1 MTSKKDA
8 CRKNMHAEKNMQAGK
23 NLPAERIV
31 VIQMSK
37 KRKKTADRIL
47 IVTAVI
53 MGAVFLFP
61 IFWMVRSSFM
71 GLEELYRTPPV
82 IVPLQATWNNYR
94 EALKQ
99 NDLLLQ
105 FRNSC
110 VITALCVAGSV
121 VSSSLTAYGFSR
133 FDFKFKNF
141 WFMLIISTMMLPAAV
156 TLIPQYQMWN
166 KLKLLGTVAPMVV
179 PAWFGGSAYFTFMLR
194 QFFQTIPKELDEA
207 ARVDG
212 AGYFRIYYNIIL
224 PLTKPAMIV
233 VALFAFVNSWNEFFY
248 TVIYL
253 NGHQKLKTLT
263 LGLYMFK
270 GVYSTNYGAVLA
282 LAAVISIPALLFFLI
297 GNKYFVEGISMT
309 GIKG

>member
-1 MTSKKDA
+1 MM
-8 CRKNMHAEKNMQAGK
+8 R
-23 NLPAERIV
+23 
-31 VIQMSK
+31 
-37 KRKKTADRIL
+37 RKKKIADSIL
-47 IVTAVI
+47 IAIAVFA
-53 MGAVFLFP
+53 GLVFLFP

-71 GLEELYRTPPV
+71 GLEELYQTPPV
-82 IVPLQATWNNYR
+82 ILPRMGTMKNYK
-94 EALKQ
+94 EALQ
-99 NDLLLQ
+99 QSDLLLQ

-110 VITALCVAGSV
+110 MITALCVAGTV
-121 VSSSLTAYGFSR
+121 LSSSITAYGFSR
-133 FDFKFKNF
+133 FDFQYKNI

-156 TLIPQYQMWN
+156 TFIPQYQMWN
-166 KLKLLGTVAPMVV
+166 KLHLLGTIAPMVV

-212 AGYFRIYYNIIL
+212 AGYFRIYCEIIL
-224 PLTKPAMIV
+224 PLTKPALIV
-233 VALFAFVNSWNEFFY
+233 VALFAFVNAWNEFFY

-253 NGHQKLKTLT
+253 NGHQELKTLT

-282 LAAVISIPALLFFLI
+282 LAGIISIPALLFLLI
-297 GNKYFVEGISMT
+297 GNRYFVEGISMT

>member
-1 MTSKKDA
+1 MT
-8 CRKNMHAEKNMQAGK
+8 KNRTKIINSC
-23 NLPAERIV
+23 LI
-31 VIQMSK
+31 
-37 KRKKTADRIL
+37 IL
-47 IVTAVI
+47 ALILGVL
-53 MGAVFLFP
+53 FLFP
-61 IFWMVRSSFM
+61 IFWMLRSSFM
-71 GLEELYRTPPV
+71 GLEEIYKTPPV
-82 IVPLQATWNNYR
+82 IIPKMATVKNYL

-99 NDLLLQ
+99 NDLLIQ

-110 VITALCVAGSV
+110 LITGLCVLGTVISA
-121 VSSSLTAYGFSR
+121 SLTAYGFSR
-133 FDFKFKNF
+133 FNFKYKNI
-141 WFMLIISTMMLPAAV
+141 WFMLIISTMMLPSAV

-166 KLKLLGTVAPMVV
+166 KFHLLGTIAPLVV
-179 PAWFGGSAYFTFMLR
+179 PAWLGGSAYFTFMLR
-194 QFFQTIPKELDEA
+194 QFFNTIPKELDEA

-212 AGYFRIYYNIIL
+212 ANYFRIFISIIL

-233 VALFAFVNSWNEFFY
+233 VALFSFVNSWNEFFY

-253 NGHQKLKTLT
+253 NGHEKLKTLT

-282 LAAVISIPALLFFLI
+282 LATIISIPALLFFFI

>member
-1 MTSKKDA
+1 MM
-8 CRKNMHAEKNMQAGK
+8 R
-23 NLPAERIV
+23 
-31 VIQMSK
+31 
-37 KRKKTADRIL
+37 RKKKIADSIL
-47 IVTAVI
+47 IAIAVFA
-53 MGAVFLFP
+53 GLVFLFP
-61 IFWMVRSSFM
+61 IFWVVRSSFM
-71 GLEELYRTPPV
+71 GLEELYQTPPV
-82 IVPLQATWNNYR
+82 ILPRMGTMKNYK
-94 EALKQ
+94 EALQ
-99 NDLLLQ
+99 QSDLLLQ

-110 VITALCVAGSV
+110 MITALCVAGTV
-121 VSSSLTAYGFSR
+121 LSSSITAYGFSR
-133 FDFKFKNF
+133 FDFQYKNI

-166 KLKLLGTVAPMVV
+166 KLHLLGTIAPMVV

-212 AGYFRIYYNIIL
+212 AGYFRIYCEIIL
-224 PLTKPAMIV
+224 PLTKPALIV
-233 VALFAFVNSWNEFFY
+233 VALFAFVNAWNEFFY

-253 NGHQKLKTLT
+253 NGHQELKTLT

-282 LAAVISIPALLFFLI
+282 LAGIISIPALLFFLI
-297 GNKYFVEGISMT
+297 GNRYFVEGISMT

>member
-1 MTSKKDA
+1 ML
-8 CRKNMHAEKNMQAGK
+8 NG
-23 NLPAERIV
+23 
-31 VIQMSK
+31 
-37 KRKKTADRIL
+37 IL
-47 IVTAVI
+47 IAIAVLT
-53 MGAVFLFP
+53 GAVFLFP

-71 GLEELYRTPPV
+71 GLEELYTTPPV
-82 IVPLQATWNNYR
+82 IIPRMATLKNYA

-99 NDLLLQ
+99 SDLLLQ

-121 VSSSLTAYGFSR
+121 ISSSLTAYGFSR
-133 FDFKFKNF
+133 FDFKYKKI

-156 TLIPQYQMWN
+156 TLIPQYRMWN
-166 KLKLLGTVAPMVV
+166 KLHLLGTIAPMVV

-212 AGYFRIYYNIIL
+212 AGYFRIYLRIIL
-224 PLTKPAMIV
+224 PLTKPALIV
-233 VALFAFVNSWNEFFY
+233 VALFAFVNAWNEFFY

-282 LAAVISIPALLFFLI
+282 LAAVISIPALIFFLI

>member
-1 MTSKKDA
+1 M
-8 CRKNMHAEKNMQAGK
+8 R
-23 NLPAERIV
+23 
-31 VIQMSK
+31 K
-37 KRKKTADRIL
+37 KRKVLNGIL
-47 IVTAVI
+47 IAIAVLT
-53 MGAVFLFP
+53 GAVFLFP

-71 GLEELYRTPPV
+71 GLEELYTTPPV
-82 IVPLQATWNNYR
+82 IIPRMATLKNYA

-99 NDLLLQ
+99 SDLLLQ

-121 VSSSLTAYGFSR
+121 ISSSLTAYGFSR
-133 FDFKFKNF
+133 FDFKYKKI

-156 TLIPQYQMWN
+156 TLIPQYRMWN
-166 KLKLLGTVAPMVV
+166 KLHLLGTIAPMVV

-212 AGYFRIYYNIIL
+212 AGYFRIYLRIIL
-224 PLTKPAMIV
+224 PLTKPALIV
-233 VALFAFVNSWNEFFY
+233 VALFAFVNAWNEFFY

-282 LAAVISIPALLFFLI
+282 LAAVISIPALIFFLI

>member
-1 MTSKKDA
+1 M
-8 CRKNMHAEKNMQAGK
+8 
-23 NLPAERIV
+23 
-31 VIQMSK
+31 
-37 KRKKTADRIL
+37 KRKRKTADGIL
-47 IVTAVI
+47 IVAAVFA
-53 MGAVFLFP
+53 GLVFLFP
-61 IFWMVRSSFM
+61 IFWMIRSSFM
-71 GLEELYRTPPV
+71 GLEELYQTPPV
-82 IVPLQATWNNYR
+82 IWPKMGTTKNYV

-99 NDLLLQ
+99 SDLLLQ

-110 VITALCVAGSV
+110 AITALCVAGTV
-121 VSSSLTAYGFSR
+121 VSSSLTSYGFSR
-133 FDFKFKNF
+133 FEFPYKKI

-166 KLKLLGTVAPMVV
+166 KLHLLGTIAPMVI

-212 AGYFRIYYNIIL
+212 AGYFKIYCKIIL
-224 PLTKPAMIV
+224 PLTKPALIV
-233 VALFAFVNSWNEFFY
+233 VALFSFVNAWNEFFY

-253 NGHQKLKTLT
+253 NGHQELKTLT

-282 LAAVISIPALLFFLI
+282 LAAIISIPALLFFLI
-297 GNKYFVEGISMT
+297 GNRYFVEGISMT